1 MTDEFVLLL
10 IKTKN
15 LAMLFNF
22 VDLKEVERVDDNY
35 LYPNERDQPVIF
47 TEIYNKCSYGVIE
60 QLVPKLMGK
69 LLDFNHYTEIC
80 ESEKSV
86 FRLIKHLVAMPT
98 KLMESVCSTS
108 FSKTHGSLRR
118 MEMKKYLDS

>member
-35 LYPNERDQPVIF
+35 LYPNERD
-47 TEIYNKCSYGVIE
+47 
-60 QLVPKLMGK
+60 
-69 LLDFNHYTEIC
+69 
-80 ESEKSV
+80 
-86 FRLIKHLVAMPT
+86 
-98 KLMESVCSTS
+98 
-108 FSKTHGSLRR
+108 
-118 MEMKKYLDS
+118 